1 MHMSAVERTSG
12 FYGYVSRASS
22 IPACHHGSGSDDRS
36 SAPSAAAITAATSAG
51 WAGISSTSTAE
62 DHRPSTVSPLRGISL
77 KYPAFTRSGDART
90 DAGDGDSPL
99 MRHQIE
105 RTTRMLQWNPKF
117 ALVVLVAVALATMLA
132 RAHGLG
138 GGYGGINFTW

>member
-1 MHMSAVERTSG
+1 MHMSPVERTSG
-12 FYGYVSRASS
+12 SYGYVSRASS
-22 IPACHHGSGSDDRS
+22 IPACHHGSASDDG
-36 SAPSAAAITAATSAG
+36 SAPSAAAIAATTSAG

-90 DAGDGDSPL
+90 GAGDGDSPL
-99 MRHQIE
+99 MRHLIE

-117 ALVVLVAVALATMLA
+117 ALVVLVAVALATMFA